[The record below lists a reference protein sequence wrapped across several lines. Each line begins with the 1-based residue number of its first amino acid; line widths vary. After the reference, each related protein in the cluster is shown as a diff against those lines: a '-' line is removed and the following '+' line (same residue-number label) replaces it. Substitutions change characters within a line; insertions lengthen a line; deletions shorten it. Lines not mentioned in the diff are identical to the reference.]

1 MAFATQVDLDFVRQ
15 MVDVLNVQQQQN
27 VTTLGALRGEIGQAI
42 TISNQTK
49 QDFED
54 ATKLKQAQIE
64 ERVKELT
71 KQAQEECTTIHNK
84 VTVLHQQ
91 CVNESG
97 RAETKLAELAN
108 TEKSIVDRLQSLATT
123 EQNVSTIQNNLEVLY
138 KKMRSLRGGFTS
150 KGGGARDRRFRRR
163 RCRRNNKGGSEGENV
178 YPHKE
183 PNPQSNG

>member
-1 MAFATQVDLDFVRQ
+1 MAFATQVDLDFIRQ
-15 MVDVLNVQQQQN
+15 MVDVLNVQQAQN
-27 VTTLGALRGEIGQAI
+27 VSTLGQLRGEIGQAL
-42 TISNQTK
+42 TNSNQAK

-71 KQAQEECTTIHNK
+71 KQAQDECAAIHNK

-97 RAETKLAELAN
+97 RVDTKLEELSN

-123 EQNVSTIQNNLEVLY
+123 EQNVATIQSNLEVLY
-138 KKMRSLRGGFTS
+138 KNAKSPWWIYKQGW
-150 KGGGARDRRFRRR
+150 RR
-163 RCRRNNKGGSEGENV
+163 
-178 YPHKE
+178 
-183 PNPQSNG
+183 